1 MPGRDHEYFLHL
13 SPRIQL
19 LKQKTTFYGEK
30 ERKKKKRGKKQNK
43 KTPEH
48 SAYELCWK
56 KKRYIQHCVVTR
68 DPIVFDKMSFYY
80 MTTDDERS
88 HLCFLLI
95 LTKDCA
101 MSLKNPITGL

>member
-1 MPGRDHEYFLHL
+1 MNISLHL

-19 LKQKTTFYGEK
+19 LKQNTTFYGEK
-30 ERKKKKRGKKQNK
+30 ERKKKKSGKNKHQNMLHMSFVRK
-43 KTPEH
+43 
-48 SAYELCWK
+48 K
-56 KKRYIQHCVVTR
+56 KKRYTQHHVVTR
-68 DPIVFDKMSFYY
+68 DPIVFDKMSFHY

>member
-1 MPGRDHEYFLHL
+1 MV
-13 SPRIQL
+13 
-19 LKQKTTFYGEK
+19 K
-30 ERKKKKRGKKQNK
+30 RKKMRGEENHQNML
-43 KTPEH
+43 H
-48 SAYELCWK
+48 MNVVRK
-56 KKRYIQHCVVTR
+56 KKRYTQHCVVTT

-80 MTTDDERS
+80 TTTDDERS